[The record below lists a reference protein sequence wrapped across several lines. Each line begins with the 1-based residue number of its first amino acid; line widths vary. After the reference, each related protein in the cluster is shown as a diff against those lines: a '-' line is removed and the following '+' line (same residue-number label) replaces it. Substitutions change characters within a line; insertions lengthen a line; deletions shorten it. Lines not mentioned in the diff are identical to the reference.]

1 MITFIDCGSSKSP
14 FIAEIIERF
23 HPVKTVGLN
32 DFSAKDILE
41 SSDAIVIS
49 GAPILLSE
57 IDPTPYLEKM
67 KWIATF
73 EKPLLGICFG
83 HQLLGMTFGAG
94 ISRQR
99 EDRDWQTI
107 EVIEPCVLFENLEPT
122 LQMMEDHCESIS
134 IPPHF
139 VLSAT
144 SDACVNEAM
153 FHQNKPLFG
162 VQFHPEVSGEDGI
175 RLLENF
181 VKLVQKSIK

>member
-1 MITFIDCGSSKSP
+1 MITLIDCGSSKSP

-23 HPVKTVGLN
+23 HFIQKVGLM
-32 DFSAKDILE
+32 DFSEDILT

-67 KWIATF
+67 KWISTF

-94 ISRQR
+94 ISRQK

-122 LQMMEDHCESIS
+122 FQMMEDHCESIS
-134 IPPHF
+134 IPPNF
-139 VLSAT
+139 ILSAT
-144 SDACVNEAM
+144 SDACVNETM

-162 VQFHPEVSGEDGI
+162 IQFHPEVSGENGI
-175 RLLENF
+175 HLLENF